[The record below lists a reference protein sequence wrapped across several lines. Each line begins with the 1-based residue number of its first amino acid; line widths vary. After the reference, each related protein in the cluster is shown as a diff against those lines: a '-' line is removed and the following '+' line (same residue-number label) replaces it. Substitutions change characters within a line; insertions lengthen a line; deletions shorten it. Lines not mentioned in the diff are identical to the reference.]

1 MGTTIKRATGTLL
14 TLVLLLTACGGGPSG
29 EGGQAPTS
37 SSSSPDA
44 PVATDDGVADTAV
57 PDTETADDVGSV
69 TAATLEKLRS
79 MDPEAMAAAHDHSD
93 HAGHDDHDAH
103 ARHADLPNSVE
114 PERIV
119 IDAIGVDADIIDLGY
134 EPDGEIEVPSDFA
147 QTGWFTDSP
156 RPGRVGSSV
165 IAGHVD
171 SRDGP
176 AVFFRLA
183 ELEVGDEIEIHGE
196 DGDVVTFEVT
206 DKEQHAKSEF
216 PADEVHR
223 STGKPELKLVTCG
236 GVFDADERSYRDN
249 IIVSAERVDL

>member
-1 MGTTIKRATGTLL
+1 MGTTIKRTIGTLL
-14 TLVLLLTACGGGPSG
+14 TLVLFLTACGGGPPTG
-29 EGGQAPTS
+29 GGQDPTS
-37 SSSSPDA
+37 APPPVDTSPASDDA
-44 PVATDDGVADTAV
+44 PSEEVADAAV
-57 PDTETADDVGSV
+57 EAGSV
-69 TAATLEKLRS
+69 TAATLEQMRS
-79 MDPEAMAAAHDHSD
+79 LNPEALATAHDHSGHSD
-93 HAGHDDHDAH
+93 HNDHDDH
-103 ARHADLPNSVE
+103 RHADLPNSVE

-119 IDAIGVDADIIDLGY
+119 IDSIGVDADIIDLGY
-134 EPDGEIEVPSDFA
+134 EDNGEIEVPSDFS

-176 AVFFRLA
+176 AVFFRLT

-196 DGDVVTFEVT
+196 DGDVVTFRVT
-206 DKEQHAKSEF
+206 RREQHAKSAF
-216 PADEVHR
+216 PAEEVHR

-249 IIVSAERVDL
+249 IIVSAERVDH

>member
-1 MGTTIKRATGTLL
+1 MGTTITRAIGTLL
-14 TLVLLLTACGGGPSG
+14 TLVLFLTACGSGPSTGG
-29 EGGQAPTS
+29 EQEPTS
-37 SSSSPDA
+37 SPPPVDTSPDDA
-44 PVATDDGVADTAV
+44 PSEEIAGSAV
-57 PDTETADDVGSV
+57 EEGSV
-69 TAATLEKLRS
+69 TAATLERMRS
-79 MDPEAMAAAHDHSD
+79 LDPEALAAAHDHS
-93 HAGHDDHDAH
+93 GHDDHDDH
-103 ARHADLPNSVE
+103 RHADLPNSVE

-119 IDAIGVDADIIDLGY
+119 IDSIGVDADIIDLGY
-134 EPDGEIEVPSDFA
+134 EDNGEIEVPSDFA

-183 ELEVGDEIEIHGE
+183 ELGVGDETDIHGE
-196 DGDVVTFEVT
+196 DGEVVTFRVT
-206 DKEQHAKSEF
+206 GKEQHAKSEF
-216 PADEVHR
+216 PAEEVHR

-249 IIVSAERVDL
+249 IIVSAERVDH

>member
-1 MGTTIKRATGTLL
+1 MGTTIKRTTGTLL
-14 TLVLLLTACGGGPSG
+14 SLALLLTACGGGPSA
-29 EGGQAPTS
+29 EGGQDPTS
-37 SSSSPDA
+37 SSPSADA
-44 PVATDDGVADTAV
+44 PLATDDEVADTEASN
-57 PDTETADDVGSV
+57 TEVTDDLGSV
-69 TAATLEKLRS
+69 TAATLEELRN
-79 MDPEAMAAAHDHSD
+79 MDPEAMAAAHDHS
-93 HAGHDDHDAH
+93 GHDDHHTH

-134 EPDGEIEVPSDFA
+134 EDDGEIEVPTDFA

-183 ELEVGDEIEIHGE
+183 ELAVGDEIEIRGE
-196 DGDVVTFEVT
+196 NGDVVTFQVT
-206 DKEQHAKSEF
+206 GKEQHAKSEF
-216 PADEVHR
+216 PAEKVHR

>member
-1 MGTTIKRATGTLL
+1 MGTTIKRTIGTLL
-14 TLVLLLTACGGGPSG
+14 TLVLFLTACGSGPSTGGGPD
-29 EGGQAPTS
+29 PTS
-37 SSSSPDA
+37 SRPPVDTSPD
-44 PVATDDGVADTAV
+44 DDALSEEVADAAV
-57 PDTETADDVGSV
+57 EAGSV
-69 TAATLEKLRS
+69 TAATLEQMRS
-79 MDPEAMAAAHDHSD
+79 LDPEALAAAHDHSGHSD
-93 HAGHDDHDAH
+93 HDDH
-103 ARHADLPNSVE
+103 RHADLPNSVE

-119 IDAIGVDADIIDLGY
+119 IGAIGVDAGIIDLGY
-134 EPDGEIEVPSDFA
+134 EDDGEIEVPSDFA

-196 DGDVVTFEVT
+196 DGDVVTFRVT
-206 DKEQHAKSEF
+206 GKERHAKSEF
-216 PADEVHR
+216 PAEEVHR

-249 IIVSAERVDL
+249 IIVSAERVDH